1 MTEKQLRLQ
10 IKWYWHNFAQTGN
23 IEYWKKGYN
32 AFNQLAK
39 LLGL

>member
-10 IKWYWHNFAQTGN
+10 IKWYWHNFAQTVN
-23 IEYWKKGYN
+23 ITYWQKGYT

>member
-23 IEYWKKGYN
+23 IKYWYKGYN

>member
-23 IEYWKKGYN
+23 IEYWKKGYA